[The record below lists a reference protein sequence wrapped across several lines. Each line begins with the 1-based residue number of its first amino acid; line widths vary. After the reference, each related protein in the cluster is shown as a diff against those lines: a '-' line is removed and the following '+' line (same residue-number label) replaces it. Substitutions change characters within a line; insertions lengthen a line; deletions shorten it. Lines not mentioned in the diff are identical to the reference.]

1 MPLPSTLRQLADAPA
16 LAPLKERTFRMLWL
30 AWLAANMTMWM
41 NDVAAAWLMTTLT
54 TSPVMVA
61 LVQTAS
67 TLPVFL
73 LGIPS
78 GAMADILDRR
88 RYFAATQLWVA
99 LVALVLAGLALADA
113 LTAPLLLAL
122 TFVNGIGLA
131 MRWPVFAAIVPEVVP
146 RAQLGPAIALNG
158 IAMNLSRVIGPVLA
172 GALLAAFDEA
182 LVFVL
187 NAVLAGVAVALILTW
202 RTQPKTSALPG
213 ERFVGAMRVGLN
225 FALQSPRLKT
235 VLLRVFLFFLQSTAL
250 LALLP
255 LVARDMHGGG
265 PATFTIMLACLG
277 FGAVV
282 AALYFPRWRA
292 RYSRDQFVR
301 VGTLVQ
307 AVLALLVVY
316 VHELWVALPAMML
329 VGMAW
334 ISVANSLTM
343 SAQLALPDWIRAR
356 GMAIYQMALMGG
368 ASAGSLLWGQLA
380 SWTTVPTAV
389 AAASAFGLCVVLALH
404 GLSLE
409 VSAPPDFTPQSFGG
423 GLEPALGVADE
434 DGPVMVTVEYLIDP
448 ARAAAFADVMQRT
461 RRARLRQGALSWG
474 LFRDAAQPSRV
485 IEYFVDE
492 NWVEHQR
499 RLERFSAFDAGLREE
514 RLAFHLSEEPPRVK
528 RYIGQSL
535 DTLSDLGKR

>member
-1 MPLPSTLRQLADAPA
+1 MPLSTPLQQLADAPA
-16 LAPLKERTFRMLWL
+16 LAPLKDRTFRMLWL

-41 NDVAAAWLMTTLT
+41 NDVAAAWLMTSLT

-73 LGIPS
+73 LGLPS

-88 RYFAATQLWVA
+88 RYFATTQLWVSINA
-99 LVALVLAGLALADA
+99 MVLAALSLADA
-113 LTAPLLLAL
+113 LTANLLLVL

-131 MRWPVFAAIVPEVVP
+131 MRWPVFAAIVPDVVP
-146 RAQLGPAIALNG
+146 RAQLSPAIALNG

-172 GALLAAFDEA
+172 GALLAVFSSAA
-182 LVFVL
+182 VFVL
-187 NAVLAGVAVALILTW
+187 NALLAGIAFTLILRW
-202 RTQPKTSALPG
+202 KHQPKASALPG

-225 FALQSPRLKT
+225 YALQSPRLK
-235 VLLRVFLFFLQSTAL
+235 VILLRVFLFFLQSTAL

-255 LVARDMHGGG
+255 LVARRLHGGG
-265 PATFTIMLACLG
+265 PGTFTVMLACLG
-277 FGAVV
+277 LGAIF
-282 AALYFPRWRA
+282 AALRFPHWRA
-292 RYSRDQFVR
+292 RYSRDQFVL

-307 AVLALLVVY
+307 AALAALIVY
-316 VHELWVALPAMML
+316 VPELWLALPAMAL

-334 ISVANSLTM
+334 ISVANSLTI
-343 SAQLALPDWIRAR
+343 SAQMALPDWVRAR
-356 GMAIYQMALMGG
+356 GMSIYQMALMGG
-368 ASAGSLLWGQLA
+368 SAAGSLLWGWVADWTSVATSVACA
-380 SWTTVPTAV
+380 SV
-389 AAASAFGLCVVLALH
+389 FGVVVLVALRRLTIE
-404 GLSLE
+404 GG
-409 VSAPPDFTPQSFGG
+409 ADPDFSPAPLANTI
-423 GLEPALGVADE
+423 EPPLGVEPE

-448 ARAAAFADVMQRT
+448 VRAAEFAAVMQRT

-499 RLERFSAFDAGLREE
+499 RLERFTAFDAGLREQ
-514 RLAFHLSEEPPRVK
+514 RLAFHLGAEAPRVK
-528 RYIGQSL
+528 RFVAQSL
-535 DTLSDLGKR
+535 DLPPDLPA

>member
-1 MPLPSTLRQLADAPA
+1 MPLSTPLQQLADAPA
-16 LAPLKERTFRMLWL
+16 LAPLKDRTFRMLWL

-41 NDVAAAWLMTTLT
+41 NDVAAAWLMTSLT

-73 LGIPS
+73 LGLPS

-88 RYFAATQLWVA
+88 RYFATTQLWVSINA
-99 LVALVLAGLALADA
+99 MVLAALSLADA
-113 LTAPLLLAL
+113 LTANLLLVL

-131 MRWPVFAAIVPEVVP
+131 MRWPVFAAIVPDVVP
-146 RAQLGPAIALNG
+146 RAQLSPAIALNG

-172 GALLAAFDEA
+172 GALLAVFSSAA
-182 LVFVL
+182 VFVL
-187 NAVLAGVAVALILTW
+187 NALLAGIAFTLILRW
-202 RTQPKTSALPG
+202 KHQPKASALPG

-225 FALQSPRLKT
+225 YALQSPRLK
-235 VLLRVFLFFLQSTAL
+235 VILLRVFLFFLQSTAL

-255 LVARDMHGGG
+255 LVARRLHGGG
-265 PATFTIMLACLG
+265 PGTFTVMLACLG
-277 FGAVV
+277 LGAIF
-282 AALYFPRWRA
+282 AALRFPHWRA
-292 RYSRDQFVR
+292 RYSRDQFVL

-307 AVLALLVVY
+307 AALAALIVY
-316 VHELWVALPAMML
+316 VPELWLALPAMAL

-334 ISVANSLTM
+334 ISVANSLTI
-343 SAQLALPDWIRAR
+343 SAQMALPDWVRAR
-356 GMAIYQMALMGG
+356 GMSIYQMALMGG
-368 ASAGSLLWGQLA
+368 SAAGSLLWGWVADWTSVATSVACA
-380 SWTTVPTAV
+380 SV
-389 AAASAFGLCVVLALH
+389 FGVVVLVALRRLTIE
-404 GLSLE
+404 GG
-409 VSAPPDFTPQSFGG
+409 ADPDFSPAPLANTI
-423 GLEPALGVADE
+423 EPPVGVEPE

-448 ARAAAFADVMQRT
+448 ARAAEFAAVMQRT

-499 RLERFSAFDAGLREE
+499 RLERFTAFDAGLREQ
-514 RLAFHLSEEPPRVK
+514 RLAFHLGAEPPRVK
-528 RYIGQSL
+528 RFVAQSL
-535 DTLSDLGKR
+535 DLPPDLPA

>member
-1 MPLPSTLRQLADAPA
+1 MTLLRQLAGAPA
-16 LAPLKERTFRMLWL
+16 LAPLKDRTFRMLWL

-41 NDVAAAWLMTTLT
+41 NDVAAAWLMTSLT

-73 LGIPS
+73 LGLPS

-88 RYFAATQLWVA
+88 RYFATTQLWVSIN
-99 LVALVLAGLALADA
+99 ALVLAALSLADA
-113 LTAPLLLAL
+113 LTANLLLVL

-131 MRWPVFAAIVPEVVP
+131 MRWPVFAAIVPDVVP
-146 RAQLGPAIALNG
+146 RAQLSPAIALNG

-172 GALLAAFDEA
+172 GALLAAFSSA
-182 LVFVL
+182 AVFVL
-187 NAVLAGVAVALILTW
+187 NALLAGIAFTLILRW
-202 RTQPKTSALPG
+202 KHQPKASALPG

-225 FALQSPRLKT
+225 YALQSPRLKV

-255 LVARDMHGGG
+255 LVARRLHGGG
-265 PATFTIMLACLG
+265 PGTFTVMLACLG
-277 FGAVV
+277 LGAIF
-282 AALYFPRWRA
+282 AAFRFPHWRA
-292 RYSRDQFVR
+292 RYSRDQFVL

-307 AVLALLVVY
+307 AALATLIVY
-316 VHELWVALPAMML
+316 VPELWLALPAMAL

-334 ISVANSLTM
+334 ISVANSLTI
-343 SAQLALPDWIRAR
+343 SAQMALPDWVRAR
-356 GMAIYQMALMGG
+356 GMSIYQMALMGG
-368 ASAGSLLWGQLA
+368 SAAGSLLWGWVADWTSVATSVACA
-380 SWTTVPTAV
+380 SV
-389 AAASAFGLCVVLALH
+389 FGVVVLVALRRLTIE
-404 GLSLE
+404 GG
-409 VSAPPDFTPQSFGG
+409 ADPDFSPAPLANTI
-423 GLEPALGVADE
+423 EPPVGVEPE

-448 ARAAAFADVMQRT
+448 ARAAEFAEVMQRT

-499 RLERFSAFDAGLREE
+499 RLERFTAFDAGLREQ
-514 RLAFHLSEEPPRVK
+514 RLAFHLGAEPPRVK
-528 RYIGQSL
+528 RFVAQSL
-535 DTLSDLGKR
+535 DLPPDLPA

>member
-1 MPLPSTLRQLADAPA
+1 MTLLRQLAGAPA
-16 LAPLKERTFRMLWL
+16 LAPLKDRTFRMLWL

-41 NDVAAAWLMTTLT
+41 NDVAAAWLMTSLT

-73 LGIPS
+73 LGLPS

-88 RYFAATQLWVA
+88 RYFATTQLWVSINA
-99 LVALVLAGLALADA
+99 MVLAALSLADA
-113 LTAPLLLAL
+113 LTANLLLVL

-131 MRWPVFAAIVPEVVP
+131 MRWPVFAAIVPDVVP
-146 RAQLGPAIALNG
+146 RAQLSPAIALNG

-172 GALLAAFDEA
+172 GALLAAFSSA
-182 LVFVL
+182 AVFVL
-187 NAVLAGVAVALILTW
+187 NALLAGIAFTLILRW
-202 RTQPKTSALPG
+202 KHQPKASALPG

-225 FALQSPRLKT
+225 YALQSPRLK
-235 VLLRVFLFFLQSTAL
+235 VILLRVFLFFLQSTAL

-255 LVARDMHGGG
+255 LVARRLHGGG
-265 PATFTIMLACLG
+265 PGTFTVMLACLG
-277 FGAVV
+277 LGAIV
-282 AALYFPRWRA
+282 AALRFPHWRA
-292 RYSRDQFVR
+292 RYSRDQFVL

-307 AVLALLVVY
+307 AALAAVIVY
-316 VHELWVALPAMML
+316 VPELWLALPAMAL

-334 ISVANSLTM
+334 ISVANSLTI
-343 SAQLALPDWIRAR
+343 SAQMALPDWVRAR
-356 GMAIYQMALMGG
+356 GMSIYQMALMGG
-368 ASAGSLLWGQLA
+368 SAAGSLLWGWVADWTSVATSVACA
-380 SWTTVPTAV
+380 SV
-389 AAASAFGLCVVLALH
+389 FGVVVLVALRRLTIE
-404 GLSLE
+404 GG
-409 VSAPPDFTPQSFGG
+409 ADPDFSPAPLANTI
-423 GLEPALGVADE
+423 EPPVGVEPE

-448 ARAAAFADVMQRT
+448 ARAAEFAAVMQRT

-499 RLERFSAFDAGLREE
+499 RLERFTAFDAGLREQ
-514 RLAFHLSEEPPRVK
+514 RLAFHLGAEPPRVK
-528 RYIGQSL
+528 RFVAQSL
-535 DTLSDLGKR
+535 DLPPDLPA